1 MLVSMATRS
10 SRMKPVQ
17 RYFSNHVFDGV
28 SEGCSEAPALY
39 I

>member
-1 MLVSMATRS
+1 MATRS

-17 RYFSNHVFDGV
+17 RYLSNDVFDGV
-28 SEGCSEAPALY
+28 SEGCSEALALY